1 MANDNI
7 PRNDKHQ
14 KTRKKREFYENRLKN
29 CIFSCFVMLII
40 SKGKVVKTTATLH
53 FVPNFVLFSMAL
65 SETSS
70 CKGFRDLK
78 NTPFSILQI
87 FPSRFIDKIL
97 LYSVLDLAIQNTIW
111 ISSTYLF
118 K

>member
-1 MANDNI
+1 
-7 PRNDKHQ
+7 
-14 KTRKKREFYENRLKN
+14 
-29 CIFSCFVMLII
+29 
-40 SKGKVVKTTATLH
+40 
-53 FVPNFVLFSMAL
+53 
-65 SETSS
+65 
-70 CKGFRDLK
+70 
-78 NTPFSILQI
+78 LQI